1 MLIFWMSV
9 GCEGMDGGGAWG
21 KGSVTV
27 SFPGV
32 TPMRKYVFEKH
43 KVE

>member
-1 MLIFWMSV
+1 MEEER
-9 GCEGMDGGGAWG
+9 GE
-21 KGSVTV
+21 KERVTV

>member
-1 MLIFWMSV
+1 MRV
-9 GCEGMDGGGAWG
+9 VCEGMDGWERGD
-21 KGSVTV
+21 KERVTV